1 MPPLPPSGERRQPRF
16 TASRQPFTTVVRPR
30 AARCCKND
38 AQSLAQR
45 HHPAESVGNLGV
57 GPHAV
62 QQAGERQLALR
73 AGVAFQHRPSRRRW
87 IRQHE
92 RSRRRRPRVGFAE
105 RLRDPPAVV
114 ARQRQRRS
122 RTIAALRPSTRRA
135 VLETLRS
142 STSRTRDNCAIVC
155 VCAFIRCA
163 LCRPGSDAGGRQ
175 IVHWVS
181 RDDDMAAL
189 ARRGTK

>member
-16 TASRQPFTTVVRPR
+16 TASRQPFTTVVRPC
-30 AARCCKND
+30 AARCCKTM
-38 AQSLAQR
+38 
-45 HHPAESVGNLGV
+45 
-57 GPHAV
+57 
-62 QQAGERQLALR
+62 
-73 AGVAFQHRPSRRRW
+73 PSRWRSGIIPPSPSGTSGWTHTPCGRLENVSSPFAQGSRFSTGRRAA
-87 IRQHE
+87 
-92 RSRRRRPRVGFAE
+92 VGFDSTNAFDADAHGSGLPSACAIC
-105 RLRDPPAVV
+105 RQWLRDSAS
-114 ARQRQRRS
+114 AGT

-163 LCRPGSDAGGRQ
+163 LCRPGSDAGGRE

-181 RDDDMAAL
+181 GDDDMAAPT
-189 ARRGTK
+189 RRGTK